1 MSHPFS
7 QLFVTPVAKTG
18 FVKDA
23 LAGSPKPVQE
33 KRIWRIYAS
42 RIETIEVE
50 VEAKNSSEAG
60 TRALAKLQRENGK
73 YDWQIDH
80 VTPNLQYPHIR
91 RK

>member
-7 QLFVTPVAKTG
+7 QLFVEPVGKAD
-18 FVKDA
+18 FSKDQ
-23 LAGSPKPVQE
+23 LSGSPKPAAQ
-33 KRIWRIYAS
+33 KRTWRIYAS